1 MKRSAG
7 NTKQLLQ
14 QRSQL
19 QQAIADLGDFR
30 PGQLT
35 GRFRRCGKPN
45 CHCANPD
52 DPGHGPSWSLTRV
65 VAGKT
70 VTRVIPA
77 GPAVAATQAQLD
89 EYRRFR
95 ALTHELVEVSTAL
108 CDARLAESRQE
119 SQGSESDKKKGSKIR
134 SMKRSR
140 ANSST

>member
-1 MKRSAG
+1 MKRSTG
-7 NTKQLLQ
+7 DTKQLLQ

-30 PGQLT
+30 PGQLI

-70 VTRVIPA
+70 VTRIISA
-77 GPAVAATQAQLD
+77 GPAVAATQAQLE

-108 CDARLAESRQE
+108 CDARLDESRQE
-119 SQGSESDKKKGSKIR
+119 SESDKKKGSKIR

-140 ANSST
+140 ANLNT